1 MIINIHLIFINL
13 HIIIR
18 TNLKY
23 LIMKT
28 RTIVTLLM
36 VLFILTSL
44 NAFAQKADFS
54 GEWKLN
60 KEKSVLTDS
69 QIFLSKI
76 TIQLK
81 SDSLLTTRV
90 YENSNGEEYPFEEN
104 LSLDG
109 KECKIDI
116 YDMPRASKAT
126 RSDAEGSIMIGSTT
140 TFNGGNGQEDMTAKE
155 TWKLENDGQL
165 LTLEFTNT
173 MSGNES
179 TGKYY
184 YDKVK

>member
-1 MIINIHLIFINL
+1 MVNIHRIFINL
-13 HIIIR
+13 QIFIR

-28 RTIVTLLM
+28 RTIVTLLVM
-36 VLFILTSL
+36 LFILTSF
-44 NAFAQKADFS
+44 NVFAQKADFS

-60 KEKSVLTDS
+60 KEKSVLADG
-69 QIFLSKI
+69 QLFLSKI

-90 YENSNGEEYPFEEN
+90 YENPNGEEYPFDEN

-116 YDMPRASKAT
+116 YNMPRASKAT
-126 RSDAEGSIMIGSTT
+126 RSDADGSIMIASTT

-155 TWKLENDGQL
+155 TWKLENEGQV
-165 LTLEFTNT
+165 LTLEFTNK
-173 MSGNES
+173 MSENES
-179 TGKYY
+179 TGKYFY
-184 YDKVK
+184 NKIK

>member
-1 MIINIHLIFINL
+1 
-13 HIIIR
+13 
-18 TNLKY
+18 
-23 LIMKT
+23 MKT
-28 RTIVTLLM
+28 RKIITLLM
-36 VLFILTSL
+36 VLFFITSL
-44 NAFAQKADFS
+44 NSFAQKTDFS

-81 SDSLLTTRV
+81 SDSILTTRV
-90 YENSNGEEYPFEEN
+90 YENSNGEEYPFDEN

-109 KECKIDI
+109 KEGKIAI

-126 RSDAEGSIMIGSTT
+126 RSDADGSIMIASTT
-140 TFNGGNGQEDMTAKE
+140 TFNGGNGQEDMTANE
-155 TWKLENDGQL
+155 TWKLENGGQV
-165 LTLEFTNT
+165 LTLEFTNK
-173 MSGNES
+173 MSENES
-179 TGKYY
+179 TGKYF